1 MLKVQ
6 NKFKFINSMMILIF
20 HITFDDCD
28 HDHHLCDICVS
39 VDWLRSDR
47 SNEVFI
53 NAVKMKDTK
62 LQPQTYF
69 RTQEN
74 FTFTQLYCQKAHSC
88 NLNLFQ
94 NPENFTFTQLYC
106 QKAHANDHDADG
118 KLLSAECV
126 TKIISG
132 WFFQETR
139 RHLQMLMNMR
149 PIPCCLKSD
158 KKIQETQRHLRAA
171 HSIWQAPLALSTG
184 S

>member
-1 MLKVQ
+1 MSGTFSYSSKWIFFSSRGMLKVQ

-20 HITFDDCD
+20 HITLDDCD

-74 FTFTQLYCQKAHSC
+74 FTFTQLYCQKAH
-88 NLNLFQ
+88 
-94 NPENFTFTQLYC
+94 
-106 QKAHANDHDADG
+106 ANDHDADG
-118 KLLSAECV
+118 KLLSAQCV
-126 TKIISG
+126 TKMISG